1 MKSCSPNRSFTFA
14 AHLITY
20 RHFFYRESL
29 LDPERGY
36 RGNRV
41 EGLDFFVEH
50 MTFKRLPKEV
60 FDPLGGAVAAKAL
73 RVERGYGV
81 TKKVVTEATEL
92 ASSTAEGEVNAA
104 ASDGSQTTAPSAS
117 ASTNETESVAIK
129 TENGVNECKED
140 AISDLQSIKS
150 QYDLGK
156 KWFASEDYEGF
167 GASNVDTIQRSRK
180 KLRAE
185 AFGGEEN
192 LESAL
197 FNKKFTLLKDLPVIL
212 PKNRL
217 FGKNAPR
224 TYQPMPTVT
233 WNLLDEK
240 K

>member
-1 MKSCSPNRSFTFA
+1 M
-14 AHLITY
+14 
-20 RHFFYRESL
+20 
-29 LDPERGY
+29 
-36 RGNRV
+36 
-41 EGLDFFVEH
+41 EH

-60 FDPLGGAVAAKAL
+60 FDPLGGAVTAKAL
-73 RVERGYGV
+73 RLERGYGV
-81 TKKVVTEATEL
+81 TKKVITEATEL
-92 ASSTAEGEVNAA
+92 TGAAEGEVNAA
-104 ASDGSQTTAPSAS
+104 ISETSQVTAPSA
-117 ASTNETESVAIK
+117 TTETESVTIK
-129 TENGVNECKED
+129 TENGANECKED
-140 AISDLQSIKS
+140 SFSDLQSIKA

-156 KWFASEDYEGF
+156 KWFASEAYEGF

-217 FGKNAPR
+217 FGKNAPK
-224 TYQPMPTVT
+224 TYQAMPTVT
-233 WNLLDEK
+233 WNFLDEK

>member
-1 MKSCSPNRSFTFA
+1 M
-14 AHLITY
+14 
-20 RHFFYRESL
+20 

-60 FDPLGGAVAAKAL
+60 FDPLGGAVTAKAL

-81 TKKVVTEATEL
+81 TKKVITEATEQT
-92 ASSTAEGEVNAA
+92 STAEGEVNAA
-104 ASDGSQTTAPSAS
+104 TSDGSQTTAPSAS
-117 ASTNETESVAIK
+117 VGTNETESVTIK
-129 TENGVNECKED
+129 TENGANECKED
-140 AISDLQSIKS
+140 AFSDLQSIKA

-156 KWFASEDYEGF
+156 KWFASEAYEGF

-192 LESAL
+192 MESAL

-224 TYQPMPTVT
+224 AYNPVPSVT